1 MQEVRLDQ
9 PVRVR
14 GRVHVRAQARGAAPA
29 VVPPARG
36 RKAEQA
42 GPGAAAYGGRR
53 AVSSVPFG
61 REGLT
66 TKR

>member
-1 MQEVRLDQ
+1 
-9 PVRVR
+9 
-14 GRVHVRAQARGAAPA
+14 VHVRAQARGAAPA

-53 AVSSVPFG
+53 AVSSVPFD